1 MRRGTRGALLA
12 AAAAV
17 VAALLLGVG
26 HESHF
31 VFDAPG
37 MQEVAR
43 AAVAEGAGDAGKTVD
58 ATLRLMRERYPGWVE
73 EEPQWMFNNAGGAMG
88 AMLVLHC
95 SLSEYVIIFG
105 TPIGTEGHTG
115 RYPITDD
122 YFTILHG
129 EQWAYKAG
137 ALEKEIYKPGDQHHL
152 PRGVAKGYKM
162 PDGGCWAL
170 EYARGNIPV
179 MLPFGFA
186 DGLSSTL
193 DFPTIVATVKASA
206 VSMFRNTLK
215 GKI

>member
-1 MRRGTRGALLA
+1 
-12 AAAAV
+12 
-17 VAALLLGVG
+17 
-26 HESHF
+26 
-31 VFDAPG
+31 
-37 MQEVAR
+37 
-43 AAVAEGAGDAGKTVD
+43 
-58 ATLRLMRERYPGWVE
+58 MRERYPGWVE

-129 EQWAYKAG
+129 EQWAYEAG
-137 ALEKEIYKPGDQHHL
+137 GLEKEIYRPGDQHHL

-193 DFPTIVATVKASA
+193 DLPTIAATVKASA